1 MQGALLASEGG
12 SCLTAHSW
20 RADPARRV
28 HVEPQAGESA
38 LSGPKAG
45 ASCHA
50 LQMVKDYAVLGLAQ
64 EVLMRCV
71 WVQTVDESQMYKQ
84 QMAGGMGNPMGP
96 PDPKKAFEAE
106 KSQLEMVRTHRSV
119 HDTCPC
125 AVCAR
130 L

>member
-1 MQGALLASEGG
+1 MPTLPGVCMLS
-12 SCLTAHSW
+12 
-20 RADPARRV
+20 RRLGRLQIQIV
-28 HVEPQAGESA
+28 VMA

-45 ASCHA
+45 AECHA
-50 LQMVKDYAVLGLAQ
+50 LQMVKDYADLGLAQ

-119 HDTCPC
+119 HDTCTC
-125 AVCAR
+125 VVCA
-130 L
+130 